1 MHLLLIIIYQIIKKQ
16 EIEFLVV
23 RCESRERYILLH
35 RSNLLADQAPQKNN
49 QKADFL
55 KIIGHILGAD
65 TLVITSSYLTVQKA
79 GNMKLLENLT
89 RKQNKTKNTVLL
101 RFASNIRRK
110 WFCTDCICFVVI
122 SSCQNVRTGRV
133 DSFKFGIIK
142 APGTTACALGQAHH
156 NPVRRTVLL
165 YHKAAG
171 LLRGLPGLADPPV
184 TSFLGSGTFWLPGL
198 IHLRAHKGC
207 FRSTGMVPVIPL
219 PPAGRKL
226 VSKGQF
232 PV

>member
-1 MHLLLIIIYQIIKKQ
+1 
-16 EIEFLVV
+16 
-23 RCESRERYILLH
+23 
-35 RSNLLADQAPQKNN
+35 
-49 QKADFL
+49 
-55 KIIGHILGAD
+55 
-65 TLVITSSYLTVQKA
+65 
-79 GNMKLLENLT
+79 MKLLENLT

-142 APGTTACALGQAHH
+142 APGTTACTLGQAHH

-171 LLRGLPGLADPPV
+171 LPARAAGTGWPPSDFLSGKRHVLAPWPHPSQSSQRMFQKHWDGPSDPPPPSRKKTGEQRTV
-184 TSFLGSGTFWLPGL
+184 SCLNLWDLL
-198 IHLRAHKGC
+198 NAYDWWERAKPKH
-207 FRSTGMVPVIPL
+207 IPL
-219 PPAGRKL
+219 CY
-226 VSKGQF
+226 SKKTLLAF
-232 PV
+232 VHFF